1 MDEGEEARVRRTAEA
16 GEAGSGRVILNTR
29 ELTEQ
34 IHLPTPPFFLSLL
47 PLLRLQ
53 TTHLHLAARLL
64 PPPVICSYPISPP
77 TPLISVKSS

>member
-34 IHLPTPPFFLSLL
+34 IHLPTPPFFFYPSCLFFASKPPICISPLGSFLLLSSV
-47 PLLRLQ
+47 PTPFRLRL
-53 TTHLHLAARLL
+53 
-64 PPPVICSYPISPP
+64 P
-77 TPLISVKSS
+77 